1 MIKNLIFQMV
11 ICHIVVL
18 IVGMNQWKEGMWLI
32 TDILPVSQLYV
43 KLWYIENTSGFKTDR
58 EPVVHSR

>member
-32 TDILPVSQLYV
+32 TDILPKQQPEVSLY
-43 KLWYIENTSGFKTDR
+43 LLHISYG
-58 EPVVHSR
+58 